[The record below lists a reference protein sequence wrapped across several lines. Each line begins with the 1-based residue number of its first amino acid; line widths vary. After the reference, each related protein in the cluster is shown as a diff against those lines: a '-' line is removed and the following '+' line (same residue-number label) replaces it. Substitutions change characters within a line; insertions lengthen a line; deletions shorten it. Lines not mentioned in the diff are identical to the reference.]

1 MAEVD
6 ATILSLLRQD
16 TTMDADGLGSRGSG
30 EGGGRTASRMVL
42 TDMVTQLQSLV
53 ESAEKSAQ
61 SAVQHRDTMR
71 MELEAA
77 HQEHFAFE
85 VRQEELET
93 QNFHLKAELAKSQ
106 RQDMNHR
113 HQLMEVRK
121 TKLDLDMKIMKCG
134 RTGGVDFKL

>member
-61 SAVQHRDTMR
+61 SVR

-113 HQLMEVRK
+113 HQLMEV
-121 TKLDLDMKIMKCG
+121 LG
-134 RTGGVDFKL
+134 RPS

>member
-6 ATILSLLRQD
+6 ATIHSLVRQEP
-16 TTMDADGLGSRGSG
+16 TMDADVLGSREGR

-61 SAVQHRDTMR
+61 SAVQHRETMR

-77 HQEHFAFE
+77 HHEHFAFE

-106 RQDMNHR
+106 RQDMNHSN
-113 HQLMEVRK
+113 QLNHGSHRK
-121 TKLDLDMKIMKCG
+121 AKLDLDE
-134 RTGGVDFKL
+134 VW

>member
-6 ATILSLLRQD
+6 ATILSLVRQD
-16 TTMDADGLGSRGSG
+16 PTMDADGLGSRGSG

-42 TDMVTQLQSLV
+42 TDMLTQLQSLL

-85 VRQEELET
+85 VRQEMQEEHLKALET
-93 QNFHLKAELAKSQ
+93 QNFHLKAELASQ

-113 HQLMEVRK
+113 ISPPSTHGSHKK
-121 TKLDLDMKIMKCG
+121 TKLG
-134 RTGGVDFKL
+134 S